1 MSVSATVSVARRPTS
16 AAAAAASAQRERDLD
31 AVTADRRRGVGP
43 LRERVDVE
51 GGDGGPHDLAAD
63 ERLELGGG
71 AVAGDAAVVE
81 DHDLVGEPVGFL
93 QVLGGEH
100 APWFRRR

>member
-1 MSVSATVSVARRPTS
+1 MADGLGGEAADQCRRRGRVG
-16 AAAAAASAQRERDLD
+16 QRERHLD
-31 AVTADRRRGVGP
+31 SVAADRRRGIG
-43 LRERVDVE
+43 LLGKRVDAE

-63 ERLELGGG
+63 EGLQLGRG
-71 AVAGDAAVVE
+71 ALAGDAAVVE